1 MTEKG
6 QKELKSPEALIAE
19 ADRAVELTQGDKT
32 PLAGFE
38 QEDYVAST
46 NFNARTLASLMEE
59 FAAVRRATVQLCKH
73 FTGEEWQRRGT
84 ANEREIT
91 TRAVVYNIAGHELHH
106 VDALRSRYLVA

>member
-1 MTEKG
+1 MWRTPNAS
-6 QKELKSPEALIAE
+6 LLTVHSVSAATTRRRWPVLSRMITSPV
-19 ADRAVELTQGDKT
+19 R
-32 PLAGFE
+32 
-38 QEDYVAST
+38 
-46 NFNARTLASLMEE
+46 NFNARTLATLIEE

-91 TRAVVYNIAGHELHH
+91 ARAVAYNIAGHELHH